1 MEIDVDNVSLAA
13 IVLAGGGSSRL
24 GEPKQLL
31 RYRGEPL
38 VRRAAVAALA
48 HCQEVVVVT
57 GAVEAASI
65 EALAG
70 LDVRFAHNDRW
81 TEGIASSIRAGL
93 GAIVGQ
99 HAAYLLCLAD
109 QPLVG
114 AREIGRLVQ
123 AWRASP
129 RSVVAA
135 EYGSENENLRGVPAV
150 FPARLFPALRAL
162 RGDQGA
168 RRLIRTDQDVV
179 GVRLPEAALDVDTPA
194 DAARLQREAGDEPGC

>member
-1 MEIDVDNVSLAA
+1 M
-13 IVLAGGGSSRL
+13 
-24 GEPKQLL
+24 
-31 RYRGEPL
+31 
-38 VRRAAVAALA
+38 RRAAVAALA
-48 HCQEVVVVT
+48 HCREVVVVT
-57 GAVEAASI
+57 GAVEAPAV

-81 TEGIASSIRAGL
+81 AEGIASSIRAGL

-114 AREIGRLVQ
+114 ASEIGRLVQ